1 MHGKMKT
8 LYGIYKKH
16 GRDEFLE
23 AAKQYSDHVS
33 DTIEDTIAEME
44 GRWYKSSHTLTE
56 ADKMIRDYNNGGCSL
71 NSPAPEPD
79 TESIDHS
86 IIM

>member
-16 GRDEFLE
+16 GREKFLE

-33 DTIEDTIAEME
+33 DTIEETIAQME
-44 GRWYKSSHTLTE
+44 SRWYKSSHTLTE
-56 ADKMIRDYNNGGCSL
+56 ADKMVRDYNNGCCSL
-71 NSPAPEPD
+71 TSSAPEPGI
-79 TESIDHS
+79 EVANQSIV
-86 IIM
+86 M